1 MSRRVHVQL
10 DVPPFLLFLPVL
22 PVDPVY
28 LRDVHWVFHAASFP
42 LRLGLDD
49 VDLLSSLFLSTVPRC
64 RRPFLDRT
72 GPLLSHLRAR
82 LMGTR
87 GSVVDILP
95 LVQVV
100 HRACPLLLD

>member
-10 DVPPFLLFLPVL
+10 DVPPVLLFLPVL
-22 PVDPVY
+22 PADPVY

-42 LRLGLDD
+42 LRHGLDD
-49 VDLLSSLFLSTVPRC
+49 VDLSSLFLSTVSRC

-87 GSVVDILP
+87 GSVVDILS